1 MIASRKLFRKYIP
14 KIMTKT
20 NPKFIYFHGFLNI
33 FSVLQNILSFLVW
46 RVF

>member
-20 NPKFIYFHGFLNI
+20 NPKFIYFHG
-33 FSVLQNILSFLVW
+33 VLGFWGSEVN
-46 RVF
+46 